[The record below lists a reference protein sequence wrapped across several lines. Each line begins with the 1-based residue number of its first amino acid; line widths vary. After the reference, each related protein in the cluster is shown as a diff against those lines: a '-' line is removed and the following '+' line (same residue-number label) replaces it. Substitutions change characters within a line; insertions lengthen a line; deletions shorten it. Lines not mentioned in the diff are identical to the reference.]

1 MLQIFIGYDYRQ
13 DVAAQVCAFSLKRH
27 ASQPVNITFL
37 NHRGLRAAGIFTRP
51 WLIEEDGQFK
61 DLRDGKPFST
71 EFSHTRFL
79 VQALA
84 PEDAGHVLFVDC
96 DFLFQGDVADLFAL
110 ADQKKAI
117 QCVQV
122 NWQPPTPDGKK
133 MDGMLQTQYKRKLW
147 SSIMLWNTKHPSNKQ
162 CNPFFV
168 NYAPGNVL
176 HAFGWLKDT
185 EVGALPETWN
195 WMEGI
200 TDKVK
205 NPKAIHYTH
214 GGPWLGGDF
223 LTRPFAKEWLDE
235 FEEMKRNFS
244 K

>member
-1 MLQIFIGYDYRQ
+1 MLNIFVGYDYRQ
-13 DVAAQVCAFSLKRH
+13 DVAAQVCAFSIRKH
-27 ASQPVNITFL
+27 ASEPVNITFL
-37 NHRGLRAAGIFTRP
+37 NHRGLRAAGLFTRP
-51 WLIEEDGQFK
+51 WLIEEDGAFK

-84 PEDAGHVLFVDC
+84 PEDAKHVLFVDC
-96 DFLFQGDVADLFAL
+96 DFLFQADVAELFAL
-110 ADQKKAI
+110 ADPKKAV

-122 NWQPPTPDGKK
+122 NWQGLEGTK
-133 MDGMLQTQYKRKLW
+133 MDGMKQQAYPRKLW
-147 SSIMLWNTKHPSNKQ
+147 SSLMLWHTKHPSHAQ

-176 HAFGWLKDT
+176 HSFAWVKPEDIGN
-185 EVGALPETWN
+185 LPETWN
-195 WMEGI
+195 WMEHI

-205 NPKAIHYTH
+205 NPKAIHFTE

-223 LTRPFAKEWLDE
+223 ATKPFAKEWMDA
-235 FEEMKRNFS
+235 FEEMKESYQR
-244 K
+244 